1 MGLTGRFVSFRYV
14 EMRLGVLCVF
24 AFLSPPLNPDG
35 NGTFTIGDGAAAG
48 GGGRRLGFFV
58 EEDAD
63 GVGVVTSLGMTSS
76 AADPPP
82 PAPPACRPR
91 GG

>member
-24 AFLSPPLNPDG
+24 AFSSPPLNPDG
-35 NGTFTIGDGAAAG
+35 NGTFTTAAG

-76 AADPPP
+76 S
-82 PAPPACRPR
+82 PR
-91 GG
+91 TQSRSLRRSP